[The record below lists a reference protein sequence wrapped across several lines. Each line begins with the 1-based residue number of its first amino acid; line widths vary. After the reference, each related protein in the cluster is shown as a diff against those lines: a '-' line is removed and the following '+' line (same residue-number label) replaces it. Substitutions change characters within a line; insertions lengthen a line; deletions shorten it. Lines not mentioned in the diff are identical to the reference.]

1 MCQKQQQEQQQET
14 KLCLGLRE
22 QSSQSKIC
30 KTLNTMVD
38 NGRSKIDKTSGYNGL
53 RHVKKREARF
63 DPSVLLERL
72 KL

>member
-1 MCQKQQQEQQQET
+1 MT
-14 KLCLGLRE
+14 PL
-22 QSSQSKIC
+22 KIY

-63 DPSVLLERL
+63 DPSALLERL

>member
-1 MCQKQQQEQQQET
+1 MT
-14 KLCLGLRE
+14 PL
-22 QSSQSKIC
+22 KIY

-63 DPSVLLERL
+63 DPSALLERL
-72 KL
+72 KLYEVSKYNIHKL